1 MLLTKEDVFDP
12 KMGPVKGCKPITG
25 GAPRVVVVVVVDM
38 LLEVVVVVDVEIVV
52 VVVVAD
58 TSPP

>member
-1 MLLTKEDVFDP
+1 MTKEDVFDP